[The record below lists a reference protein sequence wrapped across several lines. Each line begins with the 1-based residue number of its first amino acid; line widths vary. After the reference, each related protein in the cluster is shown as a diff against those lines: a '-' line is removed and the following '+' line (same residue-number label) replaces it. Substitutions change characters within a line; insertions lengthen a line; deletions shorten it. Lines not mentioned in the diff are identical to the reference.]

1 MLTKLGWVLL
11 SGKADKG
18 QTSVTLN
25 DVKTDCL
32 QKLVQKF
39 WEIESYTTLPKNDI
53 TLFPKKDA
61 YAMKILQTAT
71 SIVQNRYSVLLL
83 WKEQL
88 RELPNNRCLATSRM
102 LSLEKKFEKTPTLKE
117 KYVQTIY
124 EYIKDGHASILSKA
138 EARKESTKIINYIP
152 HQAVTNVTKPGK
164 IRVVFDVGARYKNTS
179 LNENL

>member
-71 SIVQNRYSVLLL
+71 SIVQNRYSVGLL

-102 LSLEKKFEKTPTLKE
+102 LSLEKKF
-117 KYVQTIY
+117 
-124 EYIKDGHASILSKA
+124 
-138 EARKESTKIINYIP
+138 
-152 HQAVTNVTKPGK
+152 
-164 IRVVFDVGARYKNTS
+164 
-179 LNENL
+179 